1 MPVATK
7 QQTTDADQLGVAFV
21 SLRQGLAGYLRKQVG
36 DAVLAEDLLQDVFVK
51 ALLAIRANK
60 APHNLPAWLYTV
72 ARTTV
77 IDHYRAARP
86 ETQPW
91 EADEEQAEA
100 ALLANDNGQGYD
112 NLADCL
118 TPLIDLLPPIY
129 RDTLKASDFAGTP
142 LKVLAADQDLS
153 LSAIKSRVSRARAM
167 LKEQLLVCCQVE
179 LSANGVGDYDC
190 DASANCAG
198 ACDQRVNTRA
208 T

>member
-7 QQTTDADQLGVAFV
+7 QQAADADQLGVAFV

-36 DAVLAEDLLQDVFVK
+36 DAAIAEDLLQDVFVK

-100 ALLANDNGQGYD
+100 VLMANDDAQGYD
-112 NLADCL
+112 NLAACL
-118 TPLIDLLPPIY
+118 MPLIDLLPPIY
-129 RDTLKASDFAGTP
+129 RDTLKASDFAGTS
-142 LKVLAADQDLS
+142 LKTLATEQGVS
-153 LSAIKSRVSRARAM
+153 LSAIKSRASRARAM
-167 LKEQLLVCCQVE
+167 LKQQLLVCCQVE
-179 LSANGVGDYDC
+179 LYANGVVDYDC
-190 DASANCAG
+190 DANANCAG
-198 ACDQRVNTRA
+198 ACVQT
-208 T
+208 

>member
-7 QQTTDADQLGVAFV
+7 QQAADADQLGAAFV

-36 DAVLAEDLLQDVFVK
+36 DAVIAEDLLQDVFVK

-91 EADEEQAEA
+91 EADEEQAEV
-100 ALLANDNGQGYD
+100 ALMANDDAQGYD
-112 NLADCL
+112 NLAACL

-142 LKVLAADQDLS
+142 LKTLATEQGVS
-153 LSAIKSRVSRARAM
+153 LSAIKSRASRARAM
-167 LKEQLLVCCQVE
+167 LKEELLICCQVE
-179 LSANGVGDYDC
+179 LSTHGVVDYDC
-190 DASANCAG
+190 DASVNCAG
-198 ACDQRVNTRA
+198 ACVQT
-208 T
+208 